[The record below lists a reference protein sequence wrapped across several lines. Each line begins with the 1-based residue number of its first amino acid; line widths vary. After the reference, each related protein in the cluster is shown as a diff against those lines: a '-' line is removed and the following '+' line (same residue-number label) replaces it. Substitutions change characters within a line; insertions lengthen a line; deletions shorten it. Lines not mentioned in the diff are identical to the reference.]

1 MPFSF
6 GAIFILNNYI
16 TLCDNVK
23 RYVKNNYKI
32 TFCVAFSKNLW
43 DTFSM
48 NFAETLK
55 KIREEKNLS
64 QGKLAKRLNVA
75 QSTVGMWESNKR
87 APRLGDINR
96 IAKLLNITV
105 SRLLDQPRDHKVEI
119 IKNEL
124 YVDGDKMIGLDATD
138 INRLLELAKALK
150 KDNSTSPEIPPI
162 KLESPQKKVLIIDDE
177 EGMCKALYSLLVPH
191 NYKVF
196 LAFNGRMGLES
207 FKELKPDIVLL
218 DLNMPDIDG
227 LEVLKII
234 RKTSNVPVIIIT
246 AHPEDVS
253 EIHVADLKIEGYIE
267 KPLNLLAVLNTLKH
281 LIGE

>member
-1 MPFSF
+1 
-6 GAIFILNNYI
+6 
-16 TLCDNVK
+16 
-23 RYVKNNYKI
+23 
-32 TFCVAFSKNLW
+32 
-43 DTFSM
+43 M

-55 KIREEKNLS
+55 KIRKEKKLS
-64 QGKLAKRLNVA
+64 QDELAKRMHVSQAAVGSWELHNRMPRMGKLNRLA
-75 QSTVGMWESNKR
+75 KALDTTVE
-87 APRLGDINR
+87 RLIGERQDQ
-96 IAKLLNITV
+96 KL
-105 SRLLDQPRDHKVEI
+105 EI

-138 INRLLELAKALK
+138 IKRLVELANALK
-150 KDNSTSPEIPPI
+150 KDKSTSPEVPPI

-196 LAFNGRMGLES
+196 LAFSGKMGLES

-218 DLNMPDIDG
+218 DLNMPDING

-267 KPLNLLAVLNTLKH
+267 KPLNFTTVLNTLKY